1 MLTTKKKLLFILNP
15 IAGGGKSLFIEQ
27 RINDLID
34 KNIFDYSIEFT
45 KHAGHAKK
53 IAENAVAKYFDIVT
67 AIGGDGTINEIA
79 EPLLHTNTAL
89 AIIPRGSGNGLAR
102 HMDIPLNVYHA
113 IQKIN
118 RGSISKIDVIK
129 INNAISVNVSGIGFD
144 GWVANEFAKSSKR
157 GFLNYAKLTL
167 NGYKKFPQCQIK
179 LIADGEETETI
190 SFITAIANS
199 SQFGNNAFVAPLAN
213 IQDGLMDISIIR
225 KPPALQLPMIFYLL
239 FKKQIE
245 KSSYVKTFRAKTIE
259 IQLREKLP
267 FHIDGESAGLTNKIN
282 AEVIPK
288 ALKVWG

>member
-245 KSSYVKTFRAKTIE
+245 KVVT
-259 IQLREKLP
+259 
-267 FHIDGESAGLTNKIN
+267 
-282 AEVIPK
+282 
-288 ALKVWG
+288 